1 MEQRV
6 IQIGNSI
13 GVIIPQVL
21 AKNKLKL
28 GDIVRVEKDPASN
41 TFFISKDKKDTISSI
56 TPHFLAVLD
65 RVNKQYGRAL
75 RAIAKI

>member
-1 MEQRV
+1 MEQKV

-21 AKNKLKL
+21 AKNKLKP

-41 TFFISKDKKDTISSI
+41 TFFISKDKKDAISSI